1 MKKRLISL
9 LLAVCM
15 AASVLPVGAFA
26 AAAGETFAYE
36 YEGQTL
42 NYKVTSDSTVEV
54 AKNTGITGTLKIPET
69 VYDGDQNQYTVT
81 AIGQDAFA
89 GNNVIEVEFPA
100 TLKTIGTSAF
110 LNNNSLKDVEFPEGL
125 TTIGNY
131 AFGSVWGMT
140 KLKIPASVTRI
151 GGGAFQWCG
160 NVTSIEFGAGIQLSE
175 LESGLFDHCRKL
187 QKVVVPESVKKI
199 NIAVF
204 RDCPALEE
212 VILPTGVTEI
222 DSAAFAVDSQSA
234 NDAFKLHYTGS
245 EEQWN
250 SIAIDWAV
258 CQSGGDNSILQK
270 EGVVDYNYAPADD
283 LPDDVDFDGDASW
296 MGSVAAAAAIGT
308 GAAIVAYQFGTTV
321 YLDSVLPEGA
331 DIPVTYGQLAK
342 LMWQNAGSPEP
353 ETALAPDADEVQKA
367 MAWAVENELIDAHRK
382 ADFLVSRVSVIRAWN
397 KAQKLV
403 AAK

>member
-81 AIGQDAFA
+81 AIGNDAFG
-89 GNNVIEVEFPA
+89 GNDIRELELPS
-100 TLKTIGTSAF
+100 TLKTIGDNAF
-110 LNNNSLKDVEFPEGL
+110 SNNYNMKNFKIPEGV
-125 TTIGNY
+125 TTIGAY
-131 AFGSVWGMT
+131 AFNSLWGIT
-140 KLKIPASVTRI
+140 EIEIPASVESLAQ
-151 GGGAFQWCG
+151 GSFQWCG
-160 NVTSIEFGAGIQLSE
+160 IVEKITFAPGSHLKEIAGGAFYQCEKVKQIVLPDSITQIGGAA
-175 LESGLFDHCRKL
+175 FK
-187 QKVVVPESVKKI
+187 
-199 NIAVF
+199 
-204 RDCPALEE
+204 DCKSLEE
-212 VILPTGVTEI
+212 IVLPEGISKIEA
-222 DSAAFAVDSQSA
+222 AAFYGESA
-234 NDAFKLHYTGS
+234 DFKVHYKGS

-283 LPDDVDFDGDASW
+283 LPDAVDFDGDASW

-367 MAWAVENELIDAHRK
+367 MAWAAENELIDAHRK

>member
-1 MKKRLISL
+1 M
-9 LLAVCM
+9 
-15 AASVLPVGAFA
+15 
-26 AAAGETFAYE
+26 
-36 YEGQTL
+36 
-42 NYKVTSDSTVEV
+42 VEV

-397 KAQKLV
+397 KAQKLA

>member
-89 GNNVIEVEFPA
+89 GNNITEVEFPA

-222 DSAAFAVDSQSA
+222 DSAAFAVDS
-234 NDAFKLHYTGS
+234 
-245 EEQWN
+245 
-250 SIAIDWAV
+250 
-258 CQSGGDNSILQK
+258 
-270 EGVVDYNYAPADD
+270 
-283 LPDDVDFDGDASW
+283 
-296 MGSVAAAAAIGT
+296 
-308 GAAIVAYQFGTTV
+308 
-321 YLDSVLPEGA
+321 
-331 DIPVTYGQLAK
+331 
-342 LMWQNAGSPEP
+342 
-353 ETALAPDADEVQKA
+353 
-367 MAWAVENELIDAHRK
+367 
-382 ADFLVSRVSVIRAWN
+382 
-397 KAQKLV
+397 
-403 AAK
+403 